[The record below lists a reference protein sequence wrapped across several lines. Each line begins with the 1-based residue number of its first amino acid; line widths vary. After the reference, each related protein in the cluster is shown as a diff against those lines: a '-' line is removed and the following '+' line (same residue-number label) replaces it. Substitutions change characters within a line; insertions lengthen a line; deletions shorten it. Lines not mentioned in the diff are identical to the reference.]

1 MTKEEYER
9 RKAKVLKLRKQV
21 LTMVEELIEPEIDE
35 AALIEKCRYLC
46 KNDYHDVTVERSILD
61 YCGYPL
67 CTNGLTGLSKKKQQY
82 KICLQTHQVFDITD
96 RKMFCSNLCFGK
108 LNHLK
113 GQLEDE
119 ALWLRDL
126 DDSKPAKLTTV
137 RLCKK
142 SKGSYGEEVRLDI
155 NLTKDLIEELHK
167 EGDSLQFKIY
177 CKDCRRNGAADEKSV
192 DEKSTDEKSA
202 DEKSSDKQ
210 PDSAKASSNER
221 RCSNE
226 KCRNRT
232 TGVKLDKSINF
243 PYIQEDD
250 LESLKDKLKSMK
262 IKERKPN
269 VAKNGDLAD
278 KRPIKDEI
286 VEKFDKIS
294 LKNLQ

>member
-21 LTMVEELIEPEIDE
+21 LTIVEDLIEPEIDE
-35 AALIEKCRYLC
+35 ATLIEKCRYLC
-46 KNDYHDVTVERSILD
+46 KSDYYDVTVERSILD

-67 CTNGLTGLSKKKQQY
+67 CTNSLTGLSKKKQQY

-96 RKMFCSNLCFGK
+96 RKMFCSNLCFSRS
-108 LNHLK
+108 NQLK
-113 GQLEDE
+113 EQLEEE

-126 DDSKPAKLTTV
+126 DESRPAKLTTV
-137 RLCKK
+137 RLCKQ
-142 SKGSYGEEVRLDI
+142 SKGSFGEEVMLDL
-155 NLTKDLIEELHK
+155 NLTKDLIQELHK

-177 CKDCRRNGAADEKSV
+177 CKDCRRNGAADEQ
-192 DEKSTDEKSA
+192 
-202 DEKSSDKQ
+202 SDKQ
-210 PDSAKASSNER
+210 PAEASNSERTR

-226 KCRNRT
+226 KCRSRT
-232 TGVKLDKSINF
+232 SGVKLDKSINF

-250 LESLKDKLKSMK
+250 LESLKDKLKSMQ
-262 IKERKPN
+262 IKERKPTKSDDS
-269 VAKNGDLAD
+269 AG

-294 LKNLQ
+294 FRNLQ